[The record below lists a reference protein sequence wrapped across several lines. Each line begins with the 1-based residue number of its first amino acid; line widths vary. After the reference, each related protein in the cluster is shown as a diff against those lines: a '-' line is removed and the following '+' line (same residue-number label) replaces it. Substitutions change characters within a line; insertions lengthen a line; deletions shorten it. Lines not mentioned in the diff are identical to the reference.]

1 MQSPIE
7 QFEVIPLLNLEIY
20 ERKIDITLTNLFL
33 ANFIVIVF
41 IFLLTYLI
49 MPRSIRASAQENV
62 TFFIPNRWQLLIEYQ
77 LLAISQLVTDNLGN
91 NSEGQKFLPFIFTLF
106 NIILFTNL
114 VGLLPYSFTV
124 TSHLIVTFLLSFSV
138 FIGTTVVVCFQ
149 KHSFKMI
156 KLFVPSNTSFLLTLL
171 LVPIEF
177 ISYISKPIGQLI
189 WFFLVLMFLTSGS
202 PEFTLC
208 DEVNSGP
215 TAPATNAAAPSLTW
229 AEICKE
235 GVAACVIGYLV
246 SNGTPAGFVV
256 STLMLMTLPII
267 CRKNGGKSAG
277 DATDG
282 RTSPEEPKE
291 VVAPLRG
298 FAEDSPLG
306 NHSSAVTLVE
316 GNENAPEEGLQS
328 TITRWVIESWSNFFS
343 DLNSME
349 FSPALQELLNGH
361 IKVFMQA
368 VINYPGITSG
378 VLVVLISWS
387 CQYFSVAGPAIVFV
401 KLMQG
406 FRWPVAVLWGGA
418 AAGAGAY
425 ASSGFWVGPPGPPI
439 IPIPEPAPKPSSAV
453 PTVKEV
459 QKAAPLAERLR
470 LAEMV
475 RNQAHDALRAER
487 DNLTAQEHAYQI
499 AIDRAR
505 ELTKDALR
513 TRTEARWEASKMINS
528 QIKRGLLVPL
538 DLAKKRELVG
548 EIVAPISEQLNIQL
562 NHAHSD
568 VFSAYR
574 ELQKSKDLVAA
585 AEDSYWAAA
594 MNVTQVRRQG

>member
-1 MQSPIE
+1 
-7 QFEVIPLLNLEIY
+7 
-20 ERKIDITLTNLFL
+20 
-33 ANFIVIVF
+33 
-41 IFLLTYLI
+41 
-49 MPRSIRASAQENV
+49 
-62 TFFIPNRWQLLIEYQ
+62 
-77 LLAISQLVTDNLGN
+77 
-91 NSEGQKFLPFIFTLF
+91 
-106 NIILFTNL
+106 
-114 VGLLPYSFTV
+114 
-124 TSHLIVTFLLSFSV
+124 
-138 FIGTTVVVCFQ
+138 
-149 KHSFKMI
+149 
-156 KLFVPSNTSFLLTLL
+156 
-171 LVPIEF
+171 
-177 ISYISKPIGQLI
+177 
-189 WFFLVLMFLTSGS
+189 
-202 PEFTLC
+202 
-208 DEVNSGP
+208 
-215 TAPATNAAAPSLTW
+215 
-229 AEICKE
+229 
-235 GVAACVIGYLV
+235 
-246 SNGTPAGFVV
+246 
-256 STLMLMTLPII
+256 
-267 CRKNGGKSAG
+267 
-277 DATDG
+277 
-282 RTSPEEPKE
+282 
-291 VVAPLRG
+291 
-298 FAEDSPLG
+298 
-306 NHSSAVTLVE
+306 
-316 GNENAPEEGLQS
+316 
-328 TITRWVIESWSNFFS
+328 
-343 DLNSME
+343 
-349 FSPALQELLNGH
+349 
-361 IKVFMQA
+361 
-368 VINYPGITSG
+368 
-378 VLVVLISWS
+378 
-387 CQYFSVAGPAIVFV
+387 
-401 KLMQG
+401 MQG

-418 AAGAGAY
+418 AAGAG